1 MLKLYHI
8 NKKNSSVTVSIIS
21 YKINNHFNKLCHCED
36 HEELNTKTCESV
48 LLDTFN
54 V

>member
-8 NKKNSSVTVSIIS
+8 NKKISLATVAIIS

-36 HEELNTKTCESV
+36 HKELNTKTCESV